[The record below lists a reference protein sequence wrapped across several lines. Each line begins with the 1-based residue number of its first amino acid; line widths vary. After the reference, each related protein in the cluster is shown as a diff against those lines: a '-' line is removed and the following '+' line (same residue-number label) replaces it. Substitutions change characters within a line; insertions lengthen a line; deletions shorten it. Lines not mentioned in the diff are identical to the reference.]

1 MKNVLPLSPMLL
13 FPCAAGAQAPAGLGA
28 EEFGMTQRQPVQANE
43 QGETLIAKCMRERG
57 FQYVTTK
64 TFKLQEHLLAPIGER
79 IQQELFSRKV
89 Q

>member
-13 FPCAAGAQAPAGLGA
+13 FPCAAGAQAPASLGA
-28 EEFGMTQRQPVQANE
+28 EEFGMTQRQPVQAVE
-43 QGETLIAKCMRERG
+43 QGETLIAKCMREPG
-57 FQYVTTK
+57 FRYVAAK
-64 TFKLQEHLLAPIGER
+64 TFKLQEDLLAPVEER